1 VGRVD
6 QEGIMAVRR
15 DDETA
20 AGWHVSTGR
29 LPPSERVRSLV
40 IEAYE

>member
-1 VGRVD
+1 
-6 QEGIMAVRR
+6 MAVRR
-15 DDETA
+15 VDETA

>member
-1 VGRVD
+1 
-6 QEGIMAVRR
+6 MAVRR

-29 LPPSERVRSLV
+29 LPAAERVRSLV